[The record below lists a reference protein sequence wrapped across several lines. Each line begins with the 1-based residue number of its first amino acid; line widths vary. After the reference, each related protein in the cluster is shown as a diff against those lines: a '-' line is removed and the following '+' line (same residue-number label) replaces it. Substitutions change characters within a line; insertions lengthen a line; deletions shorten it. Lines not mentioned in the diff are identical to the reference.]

1 MTQRMGKV
9 GRASGLACS
18 NRVMAWVSA
27 CSLGMVTEAAATPAT
42 DHVGHRRGGDSGEPS
57 SPKCSTQSPLPL
69 HQAVDEGSM
78 VVYGR
83 RELGNGAVEMVQ
95 TCGSKGWFDMDG
107 GSGSWCCYKWRWRLG
122 DGSRWRWRWWRGV
135 EALGFGR

>member
-42 DHVGHRRGGDSGEPS
+42 DHAGHHRGGDSGEPS
-57 SPKCSTQSPLPL
+57 SPKYSTQSPLPL

-83 RELGNGAVEMVQ
+83 RELGNGAVEMVR
-95 TCGSKGWFDMDG
+95 TCGSKGWFDNGWGFRELVLLQMA
-107 GSGSWCCYKWRWRLG
+107 
-122 DGSRWRWRWWRGV
+122 V
-135 EALGFGR
+135 EARKWWIPMEKMATPWPWGGFG